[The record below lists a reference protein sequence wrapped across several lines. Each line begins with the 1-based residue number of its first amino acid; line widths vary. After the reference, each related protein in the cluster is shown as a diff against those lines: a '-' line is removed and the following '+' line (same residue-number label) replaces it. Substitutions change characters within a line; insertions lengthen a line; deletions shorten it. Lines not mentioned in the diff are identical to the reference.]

1 MPQKNHNK
9 NPLLSVIKQ
18 MAKNRDESLQDFA
31 DRFSYSP
38 ETIEQLEKNPW
49 FNPSTRTIYVL
60 WKELAIYRREENAIV
75 RLAEAVHQQD
85 DATKKEEFLHLYDS
99 LPIDFRHSLMDHI
112 RQEVEDHFVRKD

>member
-1 MPQKNHNK
+1 MPQKSRNK

-31 DRFSYSP
+31 ARFGYSP

-60 WKELAIYRREENAIV
+60 WKELAMYRREENAMV

-99 LPIDFRHSLMDHI
+99 LPTDFRHMLMDQI
-112 RQEVEDHFVRKD
+112 RQEVEDHFARKT